1 MLRCLA
7 VFALVGS
14 SLAFSPS
21 LFKSPGLHGASTSR
35 AQCKVGPRPLQGGVV
50 GLRSVLDATR
60 ADHAPTAMK
69 WEEMSSKPW
78 GSIETDFM
86 FVAKCDAGGE
96 WDKGEILPYGDLKM
110 SPRAGVINYGQGIFE
125 GMKAQR
131 TEDGRIVIFRC

>member
-14 SLAFSPS
+14 SIAFSPT
-21 LFKSPGLHGASTSR
+21 LFKTPGLHGTSTSR
-35 AQCKVGPRPLQGGVV
+35 AHCKVGPRLQGVV
-50 GLRSVLDATR
+50 GLRSVLDASK
-60 ADHAPTAMK
+60 AEHAPTAMK
-69 WEEMSSKPW
+69 WDELGSKPW

-86 FVAKCDAGGE
+86 FVAKCNAGGE
-96 WDKGEILPYGDLKM
+96 WDKGEILPYGDLKV

-131 TEDGRIVIFRC
+131 TEEGRIVIFRY